1 MIYCPI
7 CKTVVADVT
16 SLGRSEGVCPKC
28 LYKYGAITG
37 RVAQSYSKQIA
48 SPARGSNATKIR
60 FACELRIE
68 RPDGGMHIVDFETP
82 GGEGQVNV
90 REGDSA
96 TVVYTM
102 RGDAFEEVV
111 AVVNNTTQSSFDV
124 ARPDGKVK
132 TRAAGTAA
140 AMAAVGFFV
149 SAILFSPEPGWS
161 FLAAAVAGIVSYFV
175 VEGRSS
181 LRVKRG
187 SSAVELAGRHAGF
200 LEKKQELL
208 ALRDDQLGSNR
219 RNARLRTRLVSLI
232 EKMQSVGDELYASRI
247 KQAQAAIDIV
257 DQLISL
263 DEASLGQYAKTIT
276 MLEIEQESLAV
287 TQSMTDEAAGM
298 IAERMAT
305 LDGVLAQNA
314 DLRLQLEANEEV
326 QRLLN

>member
-37 RVAQSYSKQIA
+37 RVTQSYSKQIA
-48 SPARGSNATKIR
+48 SPARGSNATRTR

-68 RPDGGMHIVDFETP
+68 RSDGGMHIVDFETP

-208 ALRDDQLGSNR
+208 ALRDDQLGSSR